1 MTTTQWIQLNRQKLI
16 DISRYIWENP
26 ELALDEKKASQLMM
40 KVLREEGF
48 EIRENLG
55 GMETAFSAT
64 WGSGKPVIGYLGEY
78 DALSDLSQAICGEK
92 KAIVQG
98 APGHGCGHNQLGTAT
113 LASALALKHYM
124 QEHGTAGTVVFYG
137 CPAEETMTGK
147 ILMAGAGEFR
157 DLDVALTWH
166 PGSDNRV
173 LAQNFLAMNT
183 AKFNFYGVSSHA
195 AAALIGSWIG
205 GSDNMVAVQ
214 AVLNVPE
221 GDMGACII
229 IDNLYYSVWIAFLL
243 WAPAVAGW
251 FNKFTKADTSYLDN
265 INIDADDLLTKA
277 GPVDFASLIF
287 LFGLALGSSALTQ
300 YLGGVMGAGP
310 LGFFDGGTWTVIL
323 GTFIGVFAGMSPL
336 AKLGGKD
343 ELSNM
348 LCYIVVS
355 LIASRAGFNEL
366 FDAPIWLVFGAVGLA
381 IHVVLFTLIAKV
393 FKLDM
398 YACGVASMACVGG
411 TGSAPVIAAA
421 YHSMLIPV
429 GILMGIFGG
438 LLGNFLALMCDKVM
452 VLF

>member
-1 MTTTQWIQLNRQKLI
+1 MITNGFYYLAVVVLIPAVCVMLEKRSGWKVWKVFPAFVFVYLVNMLFCTFGVWDLEATSPAYSAVKNNLLYAMIPLMLSRCDVRKL
-16 DISRYIWENP
+16 
-26 ELALDEKKASQLMM
+26 AK
-40 KVLREEGF
+40 
-48 EIRENLG
+48 LG
-55 GMETAFSAT
+55 P
-64 WGSGKPVIGYLGEY
+64 KLVITFLG
-78 DALSDLSQAICGEK
+78 
-92 KAIVQG
+92 
-98 APGHGCGHNQLGTAT
+98 
-113 LASALALKHYM
+113 SALTMCAGIVLSYM
-124 QEHGTAGTVVFYG
+124 IFGR
-137 CPAEETMTGK
+137 M
-147 ILMAGAGEFR
+147 MGE
-157 DLDVALTWH
+157 
-166 PGSDNRV
+166 N
-173 LAQNFLAMNT
+173 
-183 AKFNFYGVSSHA
+183 SSHA

-265 INIDADDLLTKA
+265 IDIDADDLLTKS

-287 LFGLALGSSALTQ
+287 LFGLALGCSALTQ

-310 LGFFDGGTWTVIL
+310 LGFLDGGTWTVIL

-348 LCYIVVS
+348 LCYITVS
-355 LIASRAGFNEL
+355 MIASRAGFNEL

-421 YHSMLIPV
+421 YHAMLIPV

-438 LLGNFLALMCDKVM
+438 LLGNFLALTCDKILI
-452 VLF
+452 LFA

>member
-1 MTTTQWIQLNRQKLI
+1 MITNGFYYLAVVVLI
-16 DISRYIWENP
+16 P
-26 ELALDEKKASQLMM
+26 AVCVMLEKRSGW
-40 KVLREEGF
+40 KVWKVF
-48 EIRENLG
+48 P
-55 GMETAFSAT
+55 AFVFVYLVNMLFCTFGVWDLSAT
-64 WGSGKPVIGYLGEY
+64 SPAYSSVKNNLLYAMIPLMLSRCDVRKLAKLGPKLVITFLG
-78 DALSDLSQAICGEK
+78 
-92 KAIVQG
+92 
-98 APGHGCGHNQLGTAT
+98 
-113 LASALALKHYM
+113 SALTMCAGIVLSYM
-124 QEHGTAGTVVFYG
+124 IFGR
-137 CPAEETMTGK
+137 M
-147 ILMAGAGEFR
+147 MGE
-157 DLDVALTWH
+157 
-166 PGSDNRV
+166 N
-173 LAQNFLAMNT
+173 
-183 AKFNFYGVSSHA
+183 SSHA

-243 WAPAVAGW
+243 WVPAVAGW

-265 INIDADDLLTKA
+265 IDIDADDLLTKA

-310 LGFFDGGTWTVIL
+310 LGFLDGGTWTVIL

-348 LCYIVVS
+348 LCYITVS

-421 YHSMLIPV
+421 YHAMLIPV

-438 LLGNFLALMCDKVM
+438 LLGNFLALTCDKILI
-452 VLF
+452 LFA

>member
-1 MTTTQWIQLNRQKLI
+1 MITNGFYYLAVVVLIPAVCVMLEKRSGWKVWKVFPAFVFVYLVNMLFCTFGVWDLEATSPAYSAVKNNLLYAMIPLMLSRCDVRKL
-16 DISRYIWENP
+16 
-26 ELALDEKKASQLMM
+26 AK
-40 KVLREEGF
+40 
-48 EIRENLG
+48 LG
-55 GMETAFSAT
+55 P
-64 WGSGKPVIGYLGEY
+64 KLVITFLG
-78 DALSDLSQAICGEK
+78 
-92 KAIVQG
+92 
-98 APGHGCGHNQLGTAT
+98 
-113 LASALALKHYM
+113 SALTMCAGIVLSYM
-124 QEHGTAGTVVFYG
+124 IFGR
-137 CPAEETMTGK
+137 M
-147 ILMAGAGEFR
+147 MGE
-157 DLDVALTWH
+157 
-166 PGSDNRV
+166 N
-173 LAQNFLAMNT
+173 
-183 AKFNFYGVSSHA
+183 SSHA

-265 INIDADDLLTKA
+265 IDIDADDLLTKA

-310 LGFFDGGTWTVIL
+310 LGFLDGGTWTVIL

-348 LCYIVVS
+348 LCYITVS

-438 LLGNFLALMCDKVM
+438 LLGNFLALTCDKILI
-452 VLF
+452 LFA

>member
-1 MTTTQWIQLNRQKLI
+1 MPPGFVWKRARGLLYAMIPLMLSRCDVRKL
-16 DISRYIWENP
+16 
-26 ELALDEKKASQLMM
+26 AK
-40 KVLREEGF
+40 
-48 EIRENLG
+48 LG
-55 GMETAFSAT
+55 P
-64 WGSGKPVIGYLGEY
+64 KLVITFLG
-78 DALSDLSQAICGEK
+78 
-92 KAIVQG
+92 
-98 APGHGCGHNQLGTAT
+98 
-113 LASALALKHYM
+113 SALTMCAGIVLSYM
-124 QEHGTAGTVVFYG
+124 IFGR
-137 CPAEETMTGK
+137 M
-147 ILMAGAGEFR
+147 MGE
-157 DLDVALTWH
+157 
-166 PGSDNRV
+166 N
-173 LAQNFLAMNT
+173 
-183 AKFNFYGVSSHA
+183 SSHA

-265 INIDADDLLTKA
+265 IDIDADDLLTKA

-300 YLGGVMGAGP
+300 YIGGVMGAGP
-310 LGFFDGGTWTVIL
+310 LGFLDGGTWTVIL

-348 LCYIVVS
+348 LCYITVS

-393 FKLDM
+393 FKLDI

-438 LLGNFLALMCDKVM
+438 LLGNFLALTCDKILI
-452 VLF
+452 LFA

>member
-1 MTTTQWIQLNRQKLI
+1 MITNGFYYLAVVVLIPAVCVMLEKRSGWKVWKVFPAFVFVYLVNMLFCTFGVWDLESTSPAYSAVKNNLLYAMIPLMLSRCDVRKLAKLGPKLI
-16 DISRYIWENP
+16 ITFLGSCLTMCAGIVLSYMIFGRMMGEN
-26 ELALDEKKASQLMM
+26 
-40 KVLREEGF
+40 
-48 EIRENLG
+48 
-55 GMETAFSAT
+55 
-64 WGSGKPVIGYLGEY
+64 
-78 DALSDLSQAICGEK
+78 
-92 KAIVQG
+92 
-98 APGHGCGHNQLGTAT
+98 
-113 LASALALKHYM
+113 
-124 QEHGTAGTVVFYG
+124 
-137 CPAEETMTGK
+137 
-147 ILMAGAGEFR
+147 
-157 DLDVALTWH
+157 
-166 PGSDNRV
+166 
-173 LAQNFLAMNT
+173 
-183 AKFNFYGVSSHA
+183 SSHA

-243 WAPAVAGW
+243 WAPAIAGW
-251 FNKFTKADTSYLDN
+251 FNKFTKADTAYLDN
-265 INIDADDLLTKA
+265 IDIDADDLLTKA

-287 LFGLALGSSALTQ
+287 LLGWALGCSALTQ
-300 YLGGVMGAGP
+300 FLGGVMGNGA

-323 GTFIGVFAGMSPL
+323 GTCIGIVAGMSPL

-381 IHVVLFTLIAKV
+381 IHVILFTLIAKI
-393 FKLDM
+393 FRLDM

-438 LLGNFLALMCDKVM
+438 MLGNFLALTCDNIL
-452 VLF
+452 VLFA